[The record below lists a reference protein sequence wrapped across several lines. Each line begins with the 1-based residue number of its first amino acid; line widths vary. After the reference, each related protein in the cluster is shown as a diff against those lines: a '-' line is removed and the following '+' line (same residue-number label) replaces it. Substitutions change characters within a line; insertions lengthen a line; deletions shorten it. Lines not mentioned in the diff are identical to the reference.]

1 VRALV
6 IIVGVVERVGSRL
19 LGRGSELRLL
29 SPENIDLI
37 LKVFIFTLQ
46 DFNQLIRLLQ
56 RISHHLR
63 FMQLRRIRQG
73 LFLIRIKSGL
83 KTRRLP
89 LNLRIKI
96 LHLISSSDNDRFIV
110 FFLNIMKLSMDSLT
124 RKSPFF

>member
-1 VRALV
+1 MRALV

-110 FFLNIMKLSMDSLT
+110 FFLNIMKLSMNSLT

>member
-1 VRALV
+1 MRALV

-63 FMQLRRIRQG
+63 FMELRRIRQG

-110 FFLNIMKLSMDSLT
+110 FFLNIMKLSMNSLT

>member
-29 SPENIDLI
+29 FPENIDLI

-110 FFLNIMKLSMDSLT
+110 FFLNIMKLSMNSLT

>member
-1 VRALV
+1 MRALV

>member
-6 IIVGVVERVGSRL
+6 VIVGVVERVGSRL

-29 SPENIDLI
+29 FPENIDLI

-56 RISHHLR
+56 RIRHHLR
-63 FMQLRRIRQG
+63 FMQLRRIRQR

-89 LNLRIKI
+89 LNLRIEI

>member
-19 LGRGSELRLL
+19 IGRGSELRLL

-63 FMQLRRIRQG
+63 FMELRRIRQG

-110 FFLNIMKLSMDSLT
+110 FFLNIMKLSMD
-124 RKSPFF
+124 